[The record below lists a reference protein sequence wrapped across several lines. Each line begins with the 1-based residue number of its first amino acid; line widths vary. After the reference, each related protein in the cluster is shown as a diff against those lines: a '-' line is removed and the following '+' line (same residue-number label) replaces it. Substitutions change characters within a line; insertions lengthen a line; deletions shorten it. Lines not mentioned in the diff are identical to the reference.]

1 MYTVFDAWLY
11 VLIAHSFN
19 GLCVS
24 SSFDVD
30 RKIIVIPYRFGI
42 LPFNREL
49 DEYFAHFG
57 VEHILYHIDKPAN
70 LTQSSPFILEKWKN
84 FGLIKGSG

>member
-1 MYTVFDAWLY
+1 MLGYMCSL
-11 VLIAHSFN
+11 LIAHSFN

-30 RKIIVIPYRFGI
+30 RKIIVISYRFGI
-42 LPFNREL
+42 LPFSRKL

-57 VEHILYHIDKPAN
+57 VEHIPYHIDIVAN
-70 LTQSSPFILEKWKN
+70 LTQSRIIFGKLKN
-84 FGLIKGSG
+84 LGLKKGAS